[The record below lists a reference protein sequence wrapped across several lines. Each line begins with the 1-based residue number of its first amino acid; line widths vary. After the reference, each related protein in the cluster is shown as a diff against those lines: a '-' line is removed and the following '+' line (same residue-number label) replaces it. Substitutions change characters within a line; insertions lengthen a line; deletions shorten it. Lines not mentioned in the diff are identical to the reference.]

1 MSITYLKGDA
11 TRPQEPG
18 PKLLVHICNTV
29 GRWGAGFVLSIS
41 KRWSEPE
48 IQYRNWFRGNYG
60 FRGNYDDKMVTTSGS
75 FALGEIQIVKV
86 SDDLA
91 VVNMIAQ
98 ESVCNFGASLIP
110 PIRYE
115 ALRTCLGQVA
125 AHAKYSNAS
134 VHMPKIGT
142 GLAGGDWAVI
152 EPIIQEQLRDIPVF
166 VYEYGR

>member
-1 MSITYLKGDA
+1 MVTYLKGDA
-11 TRPQEPG
+11 TAPQAKG
-18 PKLLVHICNTV
+18 KKLIVHITNTA
-29 GRWGAGFVLSIS
+29 GKWGKGFVLAVS
-41 KRWSEPE
+41 KRWPEPE
-48 IQYRNWFRGNYG
+48 AAYRAWYHARIHMDVSGDGG
-60 FRGNYDDKMVTTSGS
+60 FR
-75 FALGEIQIVKV
+75 LGQIQVVKV

-98 ESVCNFGASLIP
+98 ESILNFGASLIP

-125 AHAKYSNAS
+125 GYAKFFNAS

-142 GLAGGDWAVI
+142 GLAQGDWSVI